1 MPHRNNPA
9 PLPLVVTLNCVEDC
23 SLEFESL
30 AGVATVQHDNTLQA
44 VEEVVD
50 PKCKEARNDDD
61 KKPHE
66 LFTERHKELVKAG
79 EKWAKE
85 TANSFT
91 LVGTLITTIMFAA
104 VFTVPGGNTQDTG
117 VPIFLKEKIFT
128 AFVVA
133 DAISLFTS
141 ATSVL
146 ICIWIVASR
155 YAEQDFLR
163 RLPYKLLLSIFYL
176 FLSEVSMIF
185 AFCAALGIL
194 LKNYWAYKRLF
205 IGGVISGSIP
215 VIILVPSQLT
225 LMYKIF
231 RSTISNPF
239 RIRKKI

>member
-1 MPHRNNPA
+1 M
-9 PLPLVVTLNCVEDC
+9 
-23 SLEFESL
+23 
-30 AGVATVQHDNTLQA
+30 QA